1 MKIRVELTE
10 DLTKYGEGLVVVV
23 QHQQELKVKH
33 NIIQTY
39 LKNMIQKS
47 NQLKKKEKKS
57 YLMSLEK
64 IQIRGIKII

>member
-23 QHQQELKVKH
+23 QHLQELKVKH

-47 NQLKKKEKKS
+47 NQLKKKEKLLNESGKNINKR
-57 YLMSLEK
+57 Y
-64 IQIRGIKII
+64 

>member
-57 YLMSLEK
+57 YLM
-64 IQIRGIKII
+64 R